1 MAKSKQRKRD
11 IAKSNLENLKK
22 TASGKED
29 AVKKDTKEV
38 KQLNA
43 DLKQTTISLLHSE
56 LPSFGLS
63 TVQEAITPAG
73 SVGFT
78 PNLKSHFDA
87 MSPFDGTTT

>member
-22 TASGKED
+22 TASGKEG
-29 AVKKDTKEV
+29 AIKKETKEV
-38 KQLNA
+38 KQLNE
-43 DLKQTTISLLHSE
+43 DLKQTTMALLSSE

-73 SVGFT
+73 STGFT
-78 PNLKSHFDA
+78 PHLKSHFDA
-87 MSPFDGTTT
+87 ISAFDGTTT